1 MREHQSYI
9 PGEVNRQFIPN
20 PDRPKKPERKILTV
34 EELQQTLTEVE
45 SQPVLSDGDVRQK
58 LNDLGRAVGA
68 KMIAEGQDASWENKS
83 KEKERIYDQIVE
95 NIIRRLA
102 EELGDTGDFKL
113 YRLGLDLLKKEEGI
127 ITKLVKKCF
136 SVLPEKAKRAIAKK
150 LEEPFG
156 SYSSTEEK
164 IRLSSNA
171 DESARKMLFS
181 LAIKGYSNKAN
192 ALRHETIHHLQAKA
206 QNTKLY
212 LLKFYAKLGTLMVLN
227 HTIAPGAGF
236 FGLSGL

>member
-113 YRLGLDLLKKEEGI
+113 YRLGLDLLKKEEGFRRCCDEYQ
-127 ITKLVKKCF
+127 KRVNFCF
-136 SVLPEKAKRAIAKK
+136 FYLFCQS
-150 LEEPFG
+150 F
-156 SYSSTEEK
+156 
-164 IRLSSNA
+164 RL
-171 DESARKMLFS
+171 
-181 LAIKGYSNKAN
+181 
-192 ALRHETIHHLQAKA
+192 
-206 QNTKLY
+206 
-212 LLKFYAKLGTLMVLN
+212 
-227 HTIAPGAGF
+227 GF
-236 FGLSGL
+236 FARWDVERNHFFRQGTSSLRFNAYD